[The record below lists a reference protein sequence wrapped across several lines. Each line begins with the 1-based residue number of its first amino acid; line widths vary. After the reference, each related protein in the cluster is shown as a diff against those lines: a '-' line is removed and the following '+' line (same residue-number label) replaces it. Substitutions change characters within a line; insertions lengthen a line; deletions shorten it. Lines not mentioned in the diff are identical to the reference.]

1 MRHAFAFAASL
12 ATATFGIGYAVV
24 PASAQPHQKTLI
36 IYGNDKCPQSNG
48 EEIVVCEHRT
58 ENERYRIP
66 QELRQT
72 EAPLGTNG
80 SPVSRVAAM
89 DSASAPQTGLDTCST
104 VGAGGHTGCFAAAAR
119 NNKAARRADAAE
131 AAQPDN

>member
-1 MRHAFAFAASL
+1 MRHAFVLAGSL
-12 ATATFGIGYAVV
+12 AAAILELGAA

-48 EEIVVCEHRT
+48 EEIVVCERRT
-58 ENERYRIP
+58 ENDRYRIP

-72 EAPLGTNG
+72 ETPLGSND

-89 DSASAPQTGLDTCST
+89 DTASAPQTGLDTCST
-104 VGAGGHTGCFAAAAR
+104 VGAGGHTGCFQAAAR
-119 NNKAARRADAAE
+119 NNKAARREDAAE
-131 AAQPDN
+131 AAAPEK